1 MSKTF
6 KISGIIL
13 VSVMGLQISR
23 ILVGFVNLGDNIT
36 GWIFSFIMQCLF
48 LGLFPYLMYRGL
60 VSKDKGAF
68 VKEVKLNAK
77 LKPKVY
83 LLAVAI
89 GICVYLLN
97 LGVSTVWYLI
107 LTLSGYGYVL
117 GGGVLFTSPE
127 VLIFE
132 IITSSML
139 PAFFEELTDRGLLL
153 AALEDV
159 KSDIAK
165 VLVMGLFFGACHQNV
180 AQFGPTMVA
189 GMIISYVAIKSGSIV
204 PGMIIHFINNFFVLM
219 GNYADQVDNFVT
231 QIINFVNGFIYSN
244 TIIVILIALV
254 AAWAIIYLL
263 RVLKNTCSQ
272 PAPTIASPY
281 NPTREL
287 TTEEKI
293 YAIYGYPTRPNPV
306 PTAPIYTAPVIQEV
320 APTKKAKF
328 KDYIFL
334 ILAIAS
340 ALAVTIFTF
349 VWGLIR

>member
-23 ILVGFVNLGDNIT
+23 ILVSFINLGDNIT
-36 GWIFSFIMQCLF
+36 GWLFSFIMQCLF

-60 VSKDKGAF
+60 ISKEKGAF
-68 VKEVKLNAK
+68 VKDVKLNAK
-77 LKPKVY
+77 LQPKVY

-97 LGVSTVWYLI
+97 LGVSTIWYVL
-107 LTLSGYGYVL
+107 LTLTGYGYVL

-159 KSDIAK
+159 KSDVAK
-165 VLVMGLFFGACHQNV
+165 VLVMGLFFGACHQNM

-219 GNYADQVDNFVT
+219 GSYADQVDNGLT
-231 QIINFVNGFIYSN
+231 QVINFVNNFIYSN

-254 AAWAIIYLL
+254 AAWGIVYLL
-263 RVLKNTCSQ
+263 KILKVTCNKPNPIIL
-272 PAPTIASPY
+272 PAYT
-281 NPTREL
+281 TGREL

-293 YAIYGYPTRPNPV
+293 YAIYGYPTRPSGA
-306 PTAPIYTAPVIQEV
+306 PTTPIYTAPIMQST
-320 APTKKAKF
+320 APQNKARF

-334 ILAIAS
+334 IVAIAS
-340 ALAVTIFTF
+340 ALAVTVFTF
-349 VWGLIR
+349 IWGLLR